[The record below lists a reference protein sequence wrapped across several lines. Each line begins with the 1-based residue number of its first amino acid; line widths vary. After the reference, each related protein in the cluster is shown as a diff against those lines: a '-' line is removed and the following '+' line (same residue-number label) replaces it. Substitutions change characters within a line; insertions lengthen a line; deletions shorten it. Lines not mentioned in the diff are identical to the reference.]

1 MKKFLYGPVLS
12 KRFGKSLGIDV
23 LPFKTCNFNC
33 IYCQLGKSLKLLN
46 ERKEFYPAEQIISFI
61 KQNLKNYK
69 SYDFITFSGSGE
81 PLLYKG
87 INKIIDF
94 LKEYQKKE
102 IIILT
107 NGSLLKYKEVRE
119 EVKNADII
127 VPSLNAGKEE
137 TFLKI
142 SRPHKDIKFKEI
154 IEGYINLREEFNGK
168 IYIEFMVIDG
178 INDDEEE
185 IYEIKKLIEKI
196 KPDKIFINTPTRPP
210 AEKFVKIPSYEKL
223 ELIRNIL
230 GGEIVFKE
238 KILKQK
244 IEIEE
249 ILNII
254 QKRPLLLEEISKRLK
269 IEDLNEVKR
278 ILKERKIKFVEIEG
292 KEYATY

>member
-33 IYCQLGKSLKLLN
+33 VYCQLGKSLKIFN
-46 ERKEFYPAEQIISFI
+46 ERREFYPAEEIISFI
-61 KQNLKNYK
+61 KENLKNYK
-69 SYDFITFSGSGE
+69 PYDFITFSGSGE

-94 LKEYQKKE
+94 LKEYQEKE

-107 NGSLLKYKEVRE
+107 NGSLLKDKEVRE
-119 EVKNADII
+119 EIKNAHII
-127 VPSLNAGKEE
+127 VPSLNAGKEK

-168 IYIEFMVIDG
+168 IFVEFMVIDG
-178 INDDEEE
+178 INDGEEE
-185 IYEIKKLIEKI
+185 IYEIKKIIEKI
-196 KPDKIFINTPTRPP
+196 RPDKIFINTPTRPP
-210 AEKFVKIPSYEKL
+210 AEKFVKIPSYKKL
-223 ELIRNIL
+223 EFIKNIL
-230 GGEIVFKE
+230 GGEIVFRE
-238 KILKQK
+238 KIFKGK
-244 IEIEE
+244 AEIEE
-249 ILNII
+249 IINII
-254 QKRPLLLEEISKRLK
+254 QKRPLLLKEISKRLK

>member
-1 MKKFLYGPVLS
+1 MKKFLYGPILS

-33 IYCQLGKSLKLLN
+33 IYCQLGKGLKIFN
-46 ERKEFYPAEQIISFI
+46 ERKEFYPAEEIISFI
-61 KQNLKNYK
+61 KENLKNYK

-94 LKEYQKKE
+94 LKEYQEKE

-107 NGSLLKYKEVRE
+107 NGSFLKDKSVRE

-127 VPSLNAGKEE
+127 VPSLNAGKEK

-142 SRPHKDIKFKEI
+142 SRPYKNIKFKEI

-168 IYIEFMVIDG
+168 IFIEFMVIDG

-185 IYEIKKLIEKI
+185 IYEIKKIVERI

-223 ELIRNIL
+223 EFIKNIL

-238 KILKQK
+238 KILKEK

-249 ILNII
+249 IINII

-269 IEDLNEVKR
+269 IEDLNEVKK

-292 KEYATY
+292 KEYAIY